1 MTIRRTLTALVFAFL
16 APAALV
22 PAAWAADGLALTGD
36 LMQGGMVIG
45 QAPAGAEI
53 TLDGAPVKVAAD
65 GRFVIGF
72 GRDHSA
78 ESALTMKADGEATT
92 QHLAIAARSYRI
104 ERVDGLP
111 PRTVTIPEE
120 ERRRRA
126 RERGMVAAA
135 RADGSERMDWAAGF
149 VWPAIG
155 RVSGV
160 YGSQRILNGEPRF
173 PHYGLDVAA
182 PTGAP
187 VVAPNSGRVVLA
199 EPDFLLEGGIVII
212 DHGFGVTST
221 LFHLSSVDVAVGQE
235 VARGQRIG
243 AVGATGRASGPHVDW
258 RVNWNKVRLD
268 PELLIGPMPAEE

>member
-1 MTIRRTLTALVFAFL
+1 MTFRSLIFALSFL
-16 APAALV
+16 LSAPAV
-22 PAAWAADGLALTGD
+22 SAADGLALTGD
-36 LMQGGMVIG
+36 LTQGGMVIG

-72 GRDHSA
+72 GRDHGA
-78 ESALTMKADGEATT
+78 ESALTMKADGEAMTR
-92 QHLAIAARSYRI
+92 HLGIAARSYRI

-111 PRTVTIPEE
+111 PGTVTIPEE
-120 ERRRRA
+120 ERQRRA
-126 RERGMVAAA
+126 RERSMVAAA
-135 RADGSERMDWAAGF
+135 RADGSARMDWAAGF
-149 VWPAIG
+149 IWPAVG

-182 PTGAP
+182 PTGTP

-199 EPDFLLEGGIVII
+199 EPDFLLEGGIIII

-221 LFHLSSVDVAVGQE
+221 LFHLSAVDVAVGQE
-235 VARGQRIG
+235 VAKGEKIG
-243 AVGATGRASGPHVDW
+243 AVGATGRATGPHVDW
-258 RVNWNKVRLD
+258 RVNWNAVRLD